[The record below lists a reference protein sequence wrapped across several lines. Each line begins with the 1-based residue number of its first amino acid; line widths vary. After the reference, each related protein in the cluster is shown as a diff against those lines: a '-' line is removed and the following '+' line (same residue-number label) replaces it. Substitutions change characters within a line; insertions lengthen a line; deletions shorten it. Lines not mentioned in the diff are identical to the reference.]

1 MLQSTKLLMLSGQ
14 FWLRM
19 ALAFLIPYILFSG
32 IMQTSQHAINEALSE
47 EPEKPRLALIGAEN
61 MPPDLLQSLQSESVI
76 RNLTDKNEILLQIDA
91 DSIDIGLVFP
101 ADFYKDS
108 SFNGSVEVYYNSMQN
123 RRAISDVLDIIEVFE
138 DDIVSKE
145 VAKIGLNE
153 NIVNPI
159 KLEKTNTFNPFIMVG
174 KIMEQVKGV
183 LSNILN
189 LLFIIMVLW
198 LTRNLMLRLE
208 LAGLATSFG
217 SRLLLTYSVTILA
230 TILVFIGFQMGIATE
245 VEGMVRSII
254 LSVQQL
260 LVWNKLGGL
269 LLLWLPTWLFII
281 GVMGCLMNSSK
292 DMVKIYTRTFWAAI
306 LIHVVAIIGLIPIDE
321 IGYGQACLPV
331 WNVFGIGQLS
341 MRGMLDSSTWYV
353 AMAAAMFWAVL
364 VNVIWYRLQ
373 KRNRL

>member
-1 MLQSTKLLMLSGQ
+1 MLQSSKLLMLSGQ

-32 IMQTSQHAINEALSE
+32 IMQTSQDAINEALSE
-47 EPEKPRLALIGAEN
+47 EPEKPRLAIIGAEN
-61 MPPDLLQSLQSESVI
+61 APSDLLQVLQKESIV
-76 RNLTDKNEILLQIDA
+76 RTLSDKSEILVQIDA

-101 ADFYKDS
+101 VDFYKDS
-108 SFNGSVEVYYNSMQN
+108 SFHGEVEVYYNSIQN
-123 RRAISDVLDIIEVFE
+123 GRAVGDVLDIVEEFE
-138 DDIVSKE
+138 DGIVRQAVE
-145 VAKIGLNE
+145 KIGLSE
-153 NIVNPI
+153 TVVNPI
-159 KLEKTNTFNPFIMVG
+159 KLEKTNTFNAFLMVG

-208 LAGLATSFG
+208 LAGGATKFVT
-217 SRLLLTYSVTILA
+217 RLLLTYSVTILA

-260 LVWNKLGGL
+260 LVWNKLGGI

-281 GVMGCLMNSSK
+281 GLMGCLMNSSK
-292 DMVKIYTRTFWAAI
+292 DMVKIYTRTFWAGI

-321 IGYGQACLPV
+321 IGYGQACLPI
-331 WNVFGIGQLS
+331 WNVFGVGQLS
-341 MRGMLDSSTWYV
+341 MRGMLDGSIWYV
-353 AMAAAMFWAVL
+353 AMGAATFWAVL
-364 VNVIWYRLQ
+364 VNVVWYRLQ
-373 KRNRL
+373 RKS